1 MRISFDRGTVVIE
14 CAGTALDPKSLPG
27 VTYDPRV
34 HVWRARADA
43 YSQIR
48 VRLSD
53 EGVRYSDEIRPRAV
67 HASQPPPELRWYQEE
82 AISAW
87 IAAGHRG
94 VVALPTGAG
103 KTVLATSAIARLG
116 VATLCLV
123 PTRILLDQWCKTLAT
138 VFDDVG
144 RLGDGIYQPGAITV
158 STYASAA
165 LWAARLGDRFG
176 LVVLDEAHHLGAAC
190 PIEIFE
196 MVVAPARLA
205 LTATPPD
212 DMSRLGRHVGDV
224 VYERAVSELVGDALA
239 HYEHVMIP
247 IELTPSERDR
257 YREQRARFRPA
268 YKAFQQAEPGAS
280 WREFLRAASR
290 SRDGRDAV
298 AAWRASRDLLAYPDG
313 KRAALLELL
322 ARHRDVRILVFTANN
337 ATAYAIAREL
347 LVMPITHQIG
357 RREREVALSRF
368 RSGEAP
374 VLVSSQVLDEGL
386 DVPDAEVA
394 IVVGGTASAR
404 RHVQRVGRVL
414 RPRPGKRARVYE
426 LTVAATM
433 ETRQAHDRQRGLY
446 EEHVS

>member
-1 MRISFDRGTVVIE
+1 MRISFDRGTVVIDRD
-14 CAGTALDPKSLPG
+14 GNALDPKSLPG

-67 HASQPPPELRWYQEE
+67 HASRPPPELRWYQDE

-94 VVALPTGAG
+94 VVALPTGSG
-103 KTVLATSAIARLG
+103 KTVLAMSAIARLG

-138 VFDDVG
+138 TFDDVG
-144 RLGDGIYQPGAITV
+144 RLGDGIYNPGAITV

-165 LWAARLGDRFG
+165 LWAARIGDQFG
-176 LVVLDEAHHLGAAC
+176 LVILDEAHHLGAAC

-196 MVVAPARLA
+196 MLVAPARLA

-212 DMSRLGRHVGDV
+212 DMRRLGRHVGDV
-224 VYERAVSELVGDALA
+224 VYERAVSELVGDALSD
-239 HYEHVMIP
+239 YEHVMIP
-247 IELTPSERDR
+247 IELTPRERDH
-257 YREQRARFRPA
+257 YRELRGRFRPVYGTWQHA
-268 YKAFQQAEPGAS
+268 APGGS
-280 WREFLRAASR
+280 WKEFLRAAAR
-290 SRDGRDAV
+290 TRDGREAV
-298 AAWRASRDLLAYPDG
+298 AAWRASRDLLAYPTG
-313 KRAALLELL
+313 KRTALLDLL
-322 ARHRDVRILVFTANN
+322 GRHRDVRILVFTANN

-347 LVMPITHQIG
+347 LVMPITHEIG
-357 RREREVALSRF
+357 RRERGIALGRF

-404 RHVQRVGRVL
+404 RHVQRIGRVL

-426 LTVAATM
+426 LTVNATM
-433 ETRQAHDRQRGLY
+433 ETRQAQDRQRGLY
-446 EEHVS
+446 EEQVS